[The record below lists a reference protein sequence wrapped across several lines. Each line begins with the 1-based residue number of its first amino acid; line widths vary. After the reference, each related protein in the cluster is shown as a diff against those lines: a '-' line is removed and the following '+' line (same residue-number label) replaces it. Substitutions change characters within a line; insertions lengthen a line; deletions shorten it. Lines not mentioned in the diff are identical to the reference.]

1 MNTNRLLILYSGVL
15 TIACAVA
22 LTSNAVASSQQP
34 APAPARTS
42 FGEIDV
48 QRINVREPDG
58 TLRFVLS
65 NSARAPGIYVRN
77 VERPHPSGR
86 RTAGMIFFNDEGTE
100 NGGMTFSGR
109 RNADGSVSGV
119 GHLSF
124 DQYEQ
129 DQVIQLTQSEG
140 GGRRSAA
147 MIVSDRPDTPLDF
160 DLAQRISSMPA
171 GPARTAELERVQ
183 REGTFGRQRLYVGKT
198 RDRESAVILSDAM
211 GRPRMRMR
219 VAPDGTAAIE
229 FLSETGQVVRSLTP
243 TP

>member
-1 MNTNRLLILYSGVL
+1 MNGNKLLILYSAVL
-15 TIACAVA
+15 TIACAA
-22 LTSNAVASSQQP
+22 SLASGAVAQGEQK
-34 APAPARTS
+34 TS
-42 FGEIDV
+42 FTEIDV
-48 QRINVREPDG
+48 QRINLREPDG
-58 TLRFVLS
+58 TLRMVIS
-65 NSARAPGIYVRN
+65 NTARTPGIYIRG

-100 NGGMTFSGR
+100 NGGLTFSGR
-109 RNADGSVSGV
+109 RLANGQVTGS

-147 MIVSDRPDTPLDF
+147 MIVSDRPDAPLDF
-160 DLAQRISSMPA
+160 DLAERIGRMPE
-171 GPARTAELERVQ
+171 GPERTAELQRVM

-198 RDRESAVILSDAM
+198 RDRESAVVLSDAM

-219 VAPDGTAAIE
+219 VTPEGAAAID
-229 FLSETGQVVRSLTP
+229 FLDENGGVVRSLTP
-243 TP
+243 QG